1 MSLDAID
8 TDRSSSHLASFD
20 EDPVLARVQ
29 ASLASSGGD
38 VSAMSVGG
46 GSGGGGTGQEM
57 MMAMLAAK
65 TAEPAPSGLGNY
77 HSEQGSSAGPA
88 IAAGIAG
95 LAIGAGVGALIAGS
109 GGDDTTAEAA
119 SEPAAP
125 APAPQAKTPPAATT
139 QPAPATPAAKAP
151 SKPVSTPAAPAKP
164 ETKPAA
170 APVPTASANPDLGLL
185 PDMIQGPKTD
195 RNGNVIWSSG
205 ASAPAKLARAPRPA
219 ATQPAATAST
229 SAFRL
234 QVTPLP
240 AIPSPD
246 EEAAGAS
253 LPLPVASTG
262 PTEPAADPTQADI
275 SILYQ

>member
-38 VSAMSVGG
+38 VSAMSIGG
-46 GSGGGGTGQEM
+46 ASGSGGTGQEM

-65 TAEPAPSGLGNY
+65 TAEPAPSGMGNY

-109 GGDDTTAEAA
+109 GGDDTTAATA
-119 SEPAAP
+119 SDAAP
-125 APAPQAKTPPAATT
+125 APAPQADSPPAPTT
-139 QPAPATPAAKAP
+139 QPAAAPAAKAP
-151 SKPVSTPAAPAKP
+151 SKPASTPAAPAKP
-164 ETKPAA
+164 EPKPAA
-170 APVPTASANPDLGLL
+170 APVPTASARPDLGLL

-195 RNGNVIWSSG
+195 RNGNVVWSSG
-205 ASAPAKLARAPRPA
+205 ASAPAKPATAARPT
-219 ATQPAATAST
+219 ATKPAATAST

-246 EEAAGAS
+246 EVAAGAS
-253 LPLPVASTG
+253 LPRPVASTG